1 MGRTV
6 TQEFLVAAV
15 LREVRG
21 LPGYPRLRV
30 LDLSCGRGA
39 VLSALAADGCQGKGT
54 HYRADDYKLA
64 DGEEPLFTEGLDI
77 DYGVD
82 LTRPLPYADASY
94 DVVVLKEVVEH
105 LPDFMPV
112 LREAGRLL
120 RPGGHLVL
128 STPNVARLHSRLH
141 FLLSGS
147 HKLIR
152 RRVGWDLDA
161 DDLYAYHINPV
172 DFPLMHTVLH
182 QAGLDVT
189 RLAFTRFKARHA
201 WLLLLY
207 PLVWLA
213 AQVEYRPR
221 RGDAALRAGERD
233 LRRWMLHP
241 AMLASEQL
249 LLVARRVPAGAAG
262 RP

>member
-1 MGRTV
+1 ML
-6 TQEFLVAAV
+6 QEFLLRAV
-15 LREVRG
+15 LREIRA
-21 LPGYPRLRV
+21 LPAYPRLRV

-39 VLSALAADGCQGKGT
+39 LLAALAADGCTTRGT
-54 HYRADDYKLA
+54 HFRADDYKLA
-64 DGEEPLFTEGLDI
+64 EEHEPIHTAGLEI
-77 DYGVD
+77 DDGVD
-82 LTRPLPYADASY
+82 LTRALPYADASF

-105 LPDFMPV
+105 LPDWMPV
-112 LREAGRLL
+112 IREAGRVL

-128 STPNVARLHSRLH
+128 STPNIARLHSRLH

-152 RRVGWDLDA
+152 RRVGWDLTA
-161 DDLYAYHINPV
+161 DELYAYHINPV

-182 QAGLDVT
+182 QAGLAVV
-189 RLAFTRFKARHA
+189 RLAFTRFKPRHA

-207 PLVWLA
+207 PLVWLSSQLEFRA
-213 AQVEYRPR
+213 R
-221 RGDAALRAGERD
+221 RAGERD

-249 LLVARRVPAGAAG
+249 LLVARRRPAGGDSPA
-262 RP
+262 